1 MDLRQLAAL
10 AAVAD
15 HRSFSAAAR
24 ALHTVQSNVST
35 HIARLERELEATLVD
50 RSNGQ
55 LTDAGEL
62 VVARARRIQFEL
74 DALVA
79 DVASASDHVSGNV
92 RIGVIGTTGRWLVP
106 LLLPAIAE
114 AHPRIAVVVVDA
126 TTTSLVP
133 QLLDGRLDLAVVNM
147 PLSEPDIDTEP
158 LFDEDLVLVVPE
170 GHPLDREG
178 PLRIKELGEHPLL
191 LEPPGTAFRD
201 DLDVDAARA
210 GVTLVP
216 QAEVDG
222 MRLLATLAFA
232 GFGPAV
238 LPATAAPHTVTA
250 GAWHRVALEGV
261 TPRSVGL
268 ATQRRSL
275 ISAPARAV
283 GDVLRRIVAEEGRG
297 HPGVLPAAGS
307 THRRPPVRSP
317 VVPQDRRPRQ
327 EQRLRD

>member
-1 MDLRQLAAL
+1 MDLRQLTAL
-10 AAVAD
+10 VAVAD

-35 HIARLERELEATLVD
+35 HIARLEKELEATLVD
-50 RSNGQ
+50 RSNGR

-79 DVASASDHVSGNV
+79 DVASTSDQISGHV
-92 RIGVIGTTGRWLVP
+92 RLGVIGTTGRWLVP
-106 LLLPAIAE
+106 LLLPAIAT
-114 AHPRIAVVVVDA
+114 AHPRIDVVFVDA

-133 QLLDGRLDLAVVNM
+133 QVLDGRLDLAVVNL
-147 PLSEPDIDTEP
+147 PLNDPDIDSEP
-158 LFDEDLVLVVPE
+158 LFDEALMLVVPE
-170 GHPLDREG
+170 GHPLDRTG
-178 PLRIKELGEHPLL
+178 PVSITEVAEHPLL
-191 LEPPGTAFRD
+191 LEPRGTAFRD

-238 LPATAAPHTVTA
+238 LPVTAAPPSVTA
-250 GAWHRVALEGV
+250 GPWHRVALDGV

-268 ATQRRSL
+268 VTRRRSL

-283 GDVLRRIVAEEGRG
+283 GEVLRRVVAEQGQR
-297 HPGVLPAAGS
+297 HPGVVPAAAPDG
-307 THRRPPVRSP
+307 PPNAGTIAH
-317 VVPQDRRPRQ
+317 DRTTGTGAAVT
-327 EQRLRD
+327 